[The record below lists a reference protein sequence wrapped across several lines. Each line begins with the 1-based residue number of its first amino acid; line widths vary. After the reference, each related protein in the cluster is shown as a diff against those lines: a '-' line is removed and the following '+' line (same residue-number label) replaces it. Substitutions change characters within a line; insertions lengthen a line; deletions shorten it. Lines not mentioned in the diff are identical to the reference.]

1 MVEREPSH
9 SEAEAGA
16 TEATMVSVSAATTAP
31 NHFLAGEVFI
41 LGSSAGDGT

>member
-1 MVEREPSH
+1 MIFVDPSP
-9 SEAEAGA
+9 SDGVAEAGA

-41 LGSSAGDGT
+41 LGSSAA